1 MCEHLGERVYVRD
14 RGRKEEVYVFK
25 AEAFVVDAVL
35 WKLWAP
41 SSVI

>member
-1 MCEHLGERVYVRD
+1 MHVREREEERD
-14 RGRKEEVYVFK
+14 KERKEEVYVFK
-25 AEAFVVDAVL
+25 AKAFVVDAVL